1 MSPCATFFP
10 GLCLCLWVVVG
21 GDLALLAQP
30 KLVAVSCFSPGE
42 RSSSGLLEWDSKS
55 DALETLGFLNHYQMK
70 NPSECLCVLQNT
82 PGGLSGCV
90 PEPSCPQDRTLET
103 AFVADTGRWDLV
115 TRRAV

>member
-70 NPSECLCVLQNT
+70 NPSECLV
-82 PGGLSGCV
+82 
-90 PEPSCPQDRTLET
+90 CPTEYPWWLVWLRAR
-103 AFVADTGRWDLV
+103 AFLPAR
-115 TRRAV
+115 